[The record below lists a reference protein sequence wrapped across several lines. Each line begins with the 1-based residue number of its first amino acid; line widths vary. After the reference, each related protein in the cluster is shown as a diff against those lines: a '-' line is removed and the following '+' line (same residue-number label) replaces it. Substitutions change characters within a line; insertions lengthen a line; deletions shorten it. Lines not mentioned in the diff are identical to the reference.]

1 MFGLAVL
8 QSCSE
13 APPLTDSAKDRP
25 DIIGDINQRR
35 LSEDR
40 NPGDWL
46 TLGRD
51 YQQSY
56 FSPLSSI
63 NSDTVSDLGF
73 AWQYELEN
81 ISGLEA
87 TPIVVDGVMFTSG
100 PWGAAYAVD
109 AKTGEGLWSFKP
121 EIDVTQ
127 LGKVCCGQ
135 VNRGVAVW
143 QSHVYVASIDGYLY
157 ALDAGSGNELWKVDT
172 ITERE
177 RGYTITGAPYIANNV
192 VVIGNSGADLDARG
206 YVTAYAL
213 DTGELRWRFFT
224 VPSDPKNPVEH
235 PELEIALKTW
245 DANSLWRVGLGG
257 TAWDG
262 MAYDPELNLLYVG
275 VGNATPYPR
284 KLRSPAGG
292 DNLFLSSILAINP
305 NTGRMVW
312 YYQTTPAENWDYT
325 AAQKMV
331 LADIEIAG
339 IQHKVI
345 MQAPKNGFFYV
356 LDRETGALLSAEPYI
371 PINWATKVDMDTG
384 RPIETGQGEYFD
396 EPKMIFPSP
405 LGGHNWQPMAFNPDT
420 GLMYIPTN
428 QVGAIY
434 AMPDEEFVYR
444 PGSRNRTSTVVMTV
458 PGMTGFGGPLME
470 GMPLLADLAEGQPD
484 YTAQGFLRAWDPV
497 KQETVWQ
504 VETSGDWKGRLFAIG
519 NGGGVMSSGGDL
531 VFQGRASG
539 ELFVYNAR
547 TGKQL
552 HRIDTGTS
560 IQAAPITY
568 SIDGE
573 QYVAVMVGLGN
584 YHAPEIG
591 VGLDGS
597 IGRIIAFKLGGGV
610 VPKPAKKSQEE
621 QAHEKASKLVT
632 EPPLPRQGTRS
643 QYEQGRLIYV
653 RSCSACHNN
662 SAPDLRSMTVK
673 THSEFFEIV
682 MEGKRAE
689 KGMANFSHMLTPE
702 DAESLH
708 GYLIDIAWQGFEK
721 QLGKK
726 QVPY

>member
-1 MFGLAVL
+1 
-8 QSCSE
+8 
-13 APPLTDSAKDRP
+13 
-25 DIIGDINQRR
+25 
-35 LSEDR
+35 
-40 NPGDWL
+40 
-46 TLGRD
+46 
-51 YQQSY
+51 
-56 FSPLSSI
+56 
-63 NSDTVSDLGF
+63 LGF
-73 AWQYELEN
+73 AWQYELES

-87 TPIVVDGVMFTSG
+87 TPIVVDGVMFANG

-177 RGYTITGAPYIANNV
+177 RGYTITGAPYIVNNV
-192 VVIGNSGADLDARG
+192 VASGNS
-206 YVTAYAL
+206 
-213 DTGELRWRFFT
+213 
-224 VPSDPKNPVEH
+224 
-235 PELEIALKTW
+235 
-245 DANSLWRVGLGG
+245 
-257 TAWDG
+257 
-262 MAYDPELNLLYVG
+262 
-275 VGNATPYPR
+275 
-284 KLRSPAGG
+284 
-292 DNLFLSSILAINP
+292 
-305 NTGRMVW
+305 
-312 YYQTTPAENWDYT
+312 
-325 AAQKMV
+325 
-331 LADIEIAG
+331 
-339 IQHKVI
+339 
-345 MQAPKNGFFYV
+345 
-356 LDRETGALLSAEPYI
+356 
-371 PINWATKVDMDTG
+371 
-384 RPIETGQGEYFD
+384 
-396 EPKMIFPSP
+396 
-405 LGGHNWQPMAFNPDT
+405 
-420 GLMYIPTN
+420 
-428 QVGAIY
+428 
-434 AMPDEEFVYR
+434 
-444 PGSRNRTSTVVMTV
+444 
-458 PGMTGFGGPLME
+458 
-470 GMPLLADLAEGQPD
+470 
-484 YTAQGFLRAWDPV
+484 
-497 KQETVWQ
+497 
-504 VETSGDWKGRLFAIG
+504 
-519 NGGGVMSSGGDL
+519 GGVMSSGGDL

-539 ELFVYNAR
+539 VLFVYNAR

-643 QYEQGRLIYV
+643 EYEQGRLIYV

-682 MEGKRAE
+682 VEGKRVE

-708 GYLIDIAWQGFEK
+708 GYLIDIA
-721 QLGKK
+721 
-726 QVPY
+726 